1 MQALKY
7 GEIYTD
13 ALLSFEQASI
23 LDPMWTTAKET
34 LEDLIK
40 YLTSTQTLYQRKG
53 QVKSKRLQQMTEVLL
68 QYYTIYLMCIIIFI
82 IVFNCTII
90 YISIL
95 KLI

>member
-34 LEDLIK
+34 LEDLVK

-68 QYYTIYLMCIIIFI
+68 YNIFNVHYCIQSH
-82 IVFNCTII
+82 
-90 YISIL
+90 YHL
-95 KLI
+95 